1 MFARK
6 RQKSRRQLA
15 GAAENSHDKFL
26 RVGDLFAKAVM
37 NNFSVKIPDLF
48 TYKRYNYKNISCL
61 S

>member
-6 RQKSRRQLA
+6 RQESRRRLA

-37 NNFSVKIPDLF
+37 NNFPVKIPDLF
-48 TYKRYNYKNISCL
+48 TYKPYNYKNTSCL